1 MSTSTIITAS
11 SSFFDFANKPPLI
24 GAVIRGRAPVTCL
37 SFHEGGD
44 HLFVASEEDARL
56 RLVDCIKGTSDRAAT
71 RYETNGIRIVEATHD
86 KFSILI
92 AGEGRTKTNASSSSF
107 SSSEGIFVSPQHS
120 VTYASVY
127 DNTVLRTFSGHS
139 SKVTNLSMSPVDDR
153 FLSSSDDRTIR
164 LWDIQQPG
172 CIAMIPH
179 IPNGISGAT
188 APYACFDSTG
198 LVFAVTTS
206 LPGTSGNVGPIVCFL
221 CTLFHL
227 IIVFTAVINS
237 YFVG

>member
-1 MSTSTIITAS
+1 LICLQNVFL
-11 SSFFDFANKPPLI
+11 FF
-24 GAVIRGRAPVTCL
+24 
-37 SFHEGGD
+37 
-44 HLFVASEEDARL
+44 
-56 RLVDCIKGTSDRAAT
+56 
-71 RYETNGIRIVEATHD
+71 RIVTRWDSVLTIGLTFGFFFFEKLNICNAHRAGGGSRHD